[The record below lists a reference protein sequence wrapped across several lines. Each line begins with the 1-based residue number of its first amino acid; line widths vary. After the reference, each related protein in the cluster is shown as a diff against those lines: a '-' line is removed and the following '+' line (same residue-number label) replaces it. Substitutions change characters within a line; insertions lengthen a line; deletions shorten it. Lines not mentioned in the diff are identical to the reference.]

1 MSVEA
6 LPPPRTVEEALGRVH
21 DPCSV
26 AAGRPKTLIEMGLVL
41 DWRWT
46 APGQLHVDLCVT
58 FAGCTMAPHFV
69 EAARRELMRLEGAE
83 RVELEVDTNFFW
95 TPERMSGEEPPRGTP
110 PEPQAWRKVA
120 SGR

>member
-1 MSVEA
+1 MSAA
-6 LPPPRTVEEALGRVH
+6 LSPPRTVEEALGRVH

-26 AAGRPKTLIEMGLVL
+26 AAGRPKNLIEMGLVL

-46 APGQLHVDLCVT
+46 APGRLHVDLCVT

-69 EAARRELMRLEGAE
+69 EAARRELMRLDGVE

-95 TPERMSGEEPPRGTP
+95 TPERMSGEEPPRRGRP
-110 PEPQAWRKVA
+110 PEPQAWRKAV
-120 SGR
+120 SRR